1 MAIIRQINYFKYQ
14 QAKICIK
21 HTLIEQNSYYIQQ
34 LARAQLTRA
43 QLARSEYALK
53 SELRK

>member
-34 LARAQLTRA
+34 LARAQWTRA